1 MTVVKIAGERIQHC
15 HHIFKFVGE
24 IHYYKTQVFLS
35 RIAGGRI
42 QPHPYIFKFVCDTK
56 SMNFCDMSNA
66 KSDTTLY
73 FSATVSLLEAV
84 LDDTVGDIPCCILLT
99 TALVGSL

>member
-24 IHYYKTQVFLS
+24 IHYKTQVFLS

-66 KSDTTLY
+66 KSDTALY

-99 TALVGSL
+99 TALVGSR